1 MISKWRARFL
11 AAGLGILSA
20 AAFPPVY
27 IVVLLIPAFVGWLWL
42 IEGAPNG
49 RRAFILGWWYGL
61 GHFAAGLYWIA
72 NALLVFPEQYA
83 WLIPFAILGLSGGFA
98 IFPGLVAAVVR
109 LVPCGPMA
117 RVLVFAL
124 AWTASEWARTWVLT
138 GFPWNLAGTVW
149 AFSDAAV
156 QPAALFGTFGL
167 GLVTVFVA
175 ALPSILG
182 DGSLGVRRAIGL
194 IGGGFAAIAV
204 LWAGG
209 AVRLGDATTAMVPDV
224 RLRLIQPNIP
234 QHLKWR
240 PELRDSNLVK
250 QVVLSREPDPDGRA
264 PTHVIWPETSATF
277 FLAEDK
283 ERRALLAK
291 AAPADGLVIVG
302 APRRTPPGQPFEVW
316 NSLIAVNP
324 EGRIVGSYDKSHL
337 VPFGEYI
344 PLRSLFASIPK
355 ITEGR
360 QDFSPGGGVTTLR
373 LPGLPPVSPL
383 ICYEVIFPGAVVE
396 TDDRPAWILNLTN
409 DAWYGRST
417 GPFQHLMAAK
427 MRAVEEGL
435 PLVRVATTG
444 VSAVFDAVGRR
455 VADIGLGEAGF
466 VDSDLPVAAAP
477 TPYSRFG
484 NWTVL
489 ALAAILSGLWVLCI
503 YGFGGGKRKKE
514 WFGAGFQ
521 LKDEKPRVSPNAES
535 GSDRR

>member
-1 MISKWRARFL
+1 MTGQDKPSASVVRLRERIAAIPKWRARFL
-11 AAGLGILSA
+11 AAGLGVLSA

-27 IVVLLIPAFVGWLWL
+27 AVFLLIPAFVGWLWL
-42 IEGAPNG
+42 TEGTADG
-49 RRAFILGWWYGL
+49 RRAFIQGWWFGL

-72 NALLVFPEQYA
+72 NALLVFPELYA

-98 IFPGLVAAVVR
+98 VFPGLVAVAVR
-109 LVPCGPMA
+109 LVPCGRMM

-124 AWTASEWARTWVLT
+124 AWTASEWARSWVLT

-149 AFSDAAV
+149 SFSDAAV

-182 DGSLGVRRAIGL
+182 EETLGVRRAIGL
-194 IGGGFAAIAV
+194 VGGGAAAIIF

-209 AVRLGDATTAMVPDV
+209 AVRLGEASDAMVPDV
-224 RLRLIQPNIP
+224 RLRLVQPNIP

-240 PELRDSNLVK
+240 PELRDPNLVK
-250 QVVLSREPDPDGRA
+250 QVQLSREPDPEGRR

-277 FLAEDK
+277 FVTEDR

-302 APRRTPPGQPFEVW
+302 APRRSLRGQPYQVW
-316 NSLIAVNP
+316 NSLLALNP
-324 EGRIVGSYDKSHL
+324 QGRIVGSYDKTHL

-344 PLRSLFASIPK
+344 PLRSVFASIPK

-360 QDFSPGGGVTTLR
+360 QDFSPGSGVTTLR

-383 ICYEVIFPGAVVE
+383 ICYEVIFPGAVAKA
-396 TDDRPAWILNLTN
+396 DDRPAWILNLTN
-409 DAWYGRST
+409 DAWYGRSS
-417 GPFQHLMAAK
+417 GPYQHLMATK

-455 VADIGLGEAGF
+455 VATIGLGQAGF

-489 ALAAILSGLWVLCI
+489 VLAAFLSGAWTICV
-503 YGFGGGKRKKE
+503 YGFGRRKWKR
-514 WFGAGFQ
+514 
-521 LKDEKPRVSPNAES
+521 
-535 GSDRR
+535 GSS